1 MSDMEDKIKEAWV
14 DVVQNK
20 PYIGF
25 LQSTVFD
32 NDSGDSRGLK
42 NTMLFTATL
51 ATILAAMGI
60 FGLASLSITSKMKDI
75 GIKKALGANLIQLTK
90 SVYLKFGI
98 MLSIAV
104 VIGSTLA
111 VYIIGVFLDE
121 IYAYHDPVNLIPLT
135 FAALI
140 LATVVFLTVTTQIG
154 KVKKMNPAET
164 LRME

>member
-1 MSDMEDKIKEAWV
+1 M

-111 VYIIGVFLDE
+111 VFIIGVFLDE